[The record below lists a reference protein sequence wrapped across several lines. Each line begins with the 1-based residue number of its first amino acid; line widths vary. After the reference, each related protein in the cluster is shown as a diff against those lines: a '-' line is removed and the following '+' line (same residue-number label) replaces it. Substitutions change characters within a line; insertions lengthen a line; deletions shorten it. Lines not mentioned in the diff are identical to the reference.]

1 MKFKEKRNLLSPG
14 EGNGS
19 KIIWLFSFAVSPQ
32 LPCTIATRVK
42 WRGKYAPPVSSVEPF
57 DSDRLVL
64 SPNVFLFH
72 LFTFSSAGGRER
84 GGRKRV
90 FSLLLFTCGSSPSF
104 SMFASPLCRTKEGL
118 IPLTPFDV
126 GVSKQGEARDTR

>member
-90 FSLLLFTCGSSPSF
+90 FLFIYGSSPSF
-104 SMFASPLCRTKEGL
+104 SMFASPLRQTKEGL

-126 GVSKQGEARDTR
+126 GVRKQGEARDMR